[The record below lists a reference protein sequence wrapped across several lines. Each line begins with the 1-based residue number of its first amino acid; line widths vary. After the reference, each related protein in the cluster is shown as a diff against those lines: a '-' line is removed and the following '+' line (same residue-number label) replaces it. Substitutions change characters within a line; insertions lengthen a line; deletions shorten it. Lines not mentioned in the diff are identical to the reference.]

1 VKDFKF
7 VRDTIHG
14 SVKVSGLT
22 LEVMDSPEFQRLR
35 GIKQTGLAN
44 MVYPGAN
51 HTRFEHSLGTSV
63 VAEKMARSLELDERD
78 SRLLTTACLL
88 HDVGHGPFSHTLEMV
103 THEMLGID
111 HMEVTKRVIL
121 GKYDILYD
129 SEDGKCLIPKLL
141 EKHDVRPE
149 DVASLITGVHE
160 PGLDLFVSPAKS
172 KPKQKPY
179 LSMLVHGTADAEQMD
194 YLLRDAHHTGVAYGI
209 IDMERILNTLVIYK
223 DQIAVHRKGITA
235 IEGMLVARALMYS
248 AVYMHKTVRIAELM
262 LARAVERAIESEGS
276 RGANRMMDDQ
286 LIAWL
291 NGIEGFPSDIVRMLR
306 RRELYKN
313 AFSIS
318 PGELTHERK
327 DDLIPLCEPRRRREV
342 ESEICKK
349 ARAPEGSV
357 ILDIPMKEILIS
369 EPRIAR
375 TDILVWDG
383 GKVVPFSRVST
394 LSSAL
399 RNREVMSW
407 VVMVSSRPKYRN
419 AVAKSAER
427 ILS

>member
-1 VKDFKF
+1 MKDFKF

-22 LEVMDSPEFQRLR
+22 LEIMDSPEFQRLR

-88 HDVGHGPFSHTLEMV
+88 HDIGHGPFSHTLEMV
-103 THEMLGID
+103 THELLGID
-111 HMEVTKRVIL
+111 HMEVTKRVIM

-129 SEDGKCLIPKLL
+129 SKDGKCDIPDLL
-141 EKHDVRPE
+141 AKYDVRPD

-160 PGLDLFVSPAKS
+160 PGLDLFVAPSKS
-172 KPKQKPY
+172 KPKQKAY
-179 LSMLVHGTADAEQMD
+179 LSMLVHGTADADQMD
-194 YLLRDAHHTGVAYGI
+194 YLLRDAHHTGVAYGV

-248 AVYMHKTVRIAELM
+248 AVYMHKTVRISELM
-262 LARAVERAIESEGS
+262 LSRAVERTIESEGS
-276 RGANRMMDDQ
+276 RGVNRMMDDQ

-291 NGIEGFPSDIVRMLR
+291 DGIKGFPSNMVRMLR
-306 RRELYKN
+306 RRELYKA

-318 PGELTHERK
+318 PDELTHERK
-327 DDLIPLCEPRRRREV
+327 GDLRPICEPRRRREI
-342 ESEICKK
+342 EGEICRR

-357 ILDIPMKEILIS
+357 IVDIPMKEILIS

-375 TDILVWDG
+375 TDILIWDD
-383 GKVVPFSRVST
+383 GKVVPFSKVST

-407 VVMVSSRPKYRN
+407 VVMVSAHPKHRD
-419 AVAKSAER
+419 AVARAAKR